1 MIQEPFSPAGAA
13 WLRLPIFKE
22 ALPLVLTPVLLVG
35 WWYRYSLPRALRRAY
50 LALLGLVIL
59 AFGTLCLSRAAH
71 NVEQPPQWDVESFW
85 LFGKVAVAGYDFYL
99 PSSFY
104 AVADSLR
111 AAGQPVSS
119 DDEFRQMVLDP
130 AVPYPPVT
138 MLAFAPLGAFDLHT
152 GALVWYA
159 ALVVAL
165 VAVVLL
171 LWRTFFETSGWWGLA
186 FTAAMVLTLRPI
198 YSTFAF
204 GQTSLFLLIALLLF
218 WRNRDR
224 IPGGVYLA
232 LAMSVKPI
240 GAFFVSFPLAVR
252 QWRPV
257 LATILAI
264 VALVGVTA
272 LAFGTEVLTTFVT
285 TDLVDRLPETVFT
298 THVNQSLLGILVRA
312 TEHDA
317 SSGSPL
323 WNPAFLAMS
332 FAIVTLT
339 FALAVRLGSARSS
352 LAIALGVPAA
362 LLAYPQTLEH
372 YGVLLLI
379 PILFL
384 WTHQKALG
392 VSPVA
397 AILFLT
403 AEYALVRADEGGLAF
418 FGFALCWLTFV
429 AIAVRVI
436 RHPAASVPTPRAT
449 RATRDT
455 TAVPSRVTIPPG
467 AGLPPRA
474 TVPPRVTVP

>member
-1 MIQEPFSPAGAA
+1 
-13 WLRLPIFKE
+13 
-22 ALPLVLTPVLLVG
+22 
-35 WWYRYSLPRALRRAY
+35 
-50 LALLGLVIL
+50 
-59 AFGTLCLSRAAH
+59 
-71 NVEQPPQWDVESFW
+71 
-85 LFGKVAVAGYDFYL
+85 
-99 PSSFY
+99 
-104 AVADSLR
+104 
-111 AAGQPVSS
+111 
-119 DDEFRQMVLDP
+119 
-130 AVPYPPVT
+130 
-138 MLAFAPLGAFDLHT
+138 
-152 GALVWYA
+152 
-159 ALVVAL
+159 
-165 VAVVLL
+165 
-171 LWRTFFETSGWWGLA
+171 
-186 FTAAMVLTLRPI
+186 
-198 YSTFAF
+198 
-204 GQTSLFLLIALLLF
+204 
-218 WRNRDR
+218 
-224 IPGGVYLA
+224 
-232 LAMSVKPI
+232 
-240 GAFFVSFPLAVR
+240 
-252 QWRPV
+252 
-257 LATILAI
+257 
-264 VALVGVTA
+264 VTA

-384 WTHQKALG
+384 WTHQKELG

-418 FGFALCWLTFV
+418 FGFALCWLTFM
-429 AIAVRVI
+429 AIAIRVI
-436 RHPAASVPTPRAT
+436 WQPAASVPTPLA
-449 RATRDT
+449 ARDT